1 MLSDIEVSNFKRR
14 IDDVLQEGRLTT
26 WQRDFLRDIRAR
38 FDRYGTKTRLTDKQL
53 GMLRRLTKT
62 EDRAFNQPSAPVQY
76 HVSSRKSGSQKWRGR
91 NRGWRYREVKWAF
104 FLLVILVMGIAQLVS
119 HVVGPH
125 AAGTP
130 EPVGVRSNFSSQY
143 FTVTDGDTVRLADS
157 TPVRLVGFNT
167 PEKFDPVCSQE
178 AELGNRASERLKQ
191 LVSEGTSV
199 LTKVPCACAPGTEGT
214 KKCNYGRSCGIL
226 RVDGADVGQTLI
238 AEGLAVSF
246 ICGKTKCPKLP
257 RPWCG

>member
-1 MLSDIEVSNFKRR
+1 MLSDNEITNFKIR
-14 IDDVLQEGRLTT
+14 INEVLGEGRLTT
-26 WQRDFLRDIRAR
+26 WQRDFLHDMCSR

-62 EDRAFNQPSAPVQY
+62 EDRTLYQRLAPAQD
-76 HVSSRKSGSQKWRGR
+76 HVARRSGPQKRRGR
-91 NRGWRYREVKWAF
+91 NRGWRHREVKWAF
-104 FLLVILVMGIAQLVS
+104 FLLVILVMGIGQMIS
-119 HVVGPH
+119 HVVGPQG
-125 AAGTP
+125 AGTP
-130 EPVGVRSNFSSQY
+130 DPVAVRSNFSSQN
-143 FTVTDGDTVRLADS
+143 FTVTDGDTVRLADG

-167 PEKFDPVCSQE
+167 PEKFDPLCSQE
-178 AELGNRASERLKQ
+178 ADLGKRASERLKQ

-226 RVDGADVGQTLI
+226 RVDGQDVGQTLI

-246 ICGKTKCPKLP
+246 KCGKTKCPKLP